1 MKLTN
6 LVLLIKL
13 LMATSGVE
21 DQVWIGF
28 TRMKIET
35 TKWDEKRI
43 LKVKK
48 KSDYA
53 HKACDKA
60 RDTI

>member
-21 DQVWIGF
+21 DRVWIGF
-28 TRMKIET
+28 TRMKTET
-35 TKWDEKRI
+35 TKWDE
-43 LKVKK
+43 
-48 KSDYA
+48 
-53 HKACDKA
+53 
-60 RDTI
+60 

>member
-1 MKLTN
+1 
-6 LVLLIKL
+6 
-13 LMATSGVE
+13 MATSGVE